1 MNTTT
6 ASARTTAAPS
16 QQVLSPEDF
25 NALIIDS
32 IQDIKGINIMLLDL
46 REIDD
51 APTHFFIICEGESN
65 VQVKAIANNVNRRL
79 KQEAHTQAVQV
90 EGMET
95 GKWVCLD
102 YFTTVVHV
110 FYPETRAFYELEQ
123 LWSDAKVTE
132 YQNL

>member
-1 MNTTT
+1 MNTTAT
-6 ASARTTAAPS
+6 ATAT
-16 QQVLSPEDF
+16 QTVLSPEAF

-32 IQDIKGINIMLLDL
+32 IQDIKGLNIVQLDL
-46 REIDD
+46 REVDD

-65 VQVKAIANNVNRRL
+65 VQVKAIASNVNRRL
-79 KQEAHTQAVQV
+79 KQEANTQAVQI
-90 EGMET
+90 EGMES